1 MDPKTVSKE
10 QKLFFED
17 NIEDEHFIP
26 NPEKSDKS
34 FLRK

>member
-26 NPEKSDKS
+26 NPEK
-34 FLRK
+34 R

>member
-26 NPEKSDKS
+26 ILKNQINH
-34 FLRK
+34 F